1 MSLFLDKVFGD
12 RGRTFS
18 DSFCCPFMLCPSNQP
33 ISGAKKPSMKFVQR
47 IAPRVYQYRCR
58 HCFCLINKG
67 EEGPAVPEDR
77 WAQNMNPKLIGSNP
91 SFNLRHW

>member
-1 MSLFLDKVFGD
+1 MRFLDRAFGD

-18 DSFCCPFMLCPSNQP
+18 DKFDCPFMLCPSNQP
-33 ISGAKKPSMKFVQR
+33 VSNSKPSRMKFIQR

-58 HCFCLINKG
+58 HCGCLINKG
-67 EEGPAVPEDR
+67 EDGPAVPSDMTS
-77 WAQNMNPKLIGSNP
+77 WNNNPKLMSGKP